1 MHLYILQRL
10 LIAVPT
16 LVGVTLLIFVAMR
29 VLPGDPLE
37 TIEGE
42 SIGTIR
48 LTPEQV
54 AKARASLGLDRPYHE
69 QYLSWMRDVAGGN
82 FGTSFWRGEPLI
94 ELIGRRA
101 PITIQIALM
110 AVLISWVI
118 GLPVG
123 MLSAARRN
131 SILDYTAR
139 VFVTL
144 FQALPSFFLGLM
156 VVLIG
161 ILYFSWRPPLTI
173 AYLWTDPVRNL
184 QMTIGPAVVLGVGLA
199 AFIARIG
206 RSSTLEV
213 LTEDYVRTAQAKG
226 LNDRGVLFGHVL
238 KNALLPMVTVSGLA
252 LGGLIGGSVAVERA
266 FGVPGLGLA
275 LVMAVTERDWMLIQN
290 LVLFYG
296 VAFILVNLLVDV
308 SYAWIDPR
316 IRFS

>member
-10 LIAVPT
+10 LIAIPT
-16 LVGVTLLIFVAMR
+16 IIGVTLLVFVAMR

-69 QYLSWMRDVAGGN
+69 QYLSWMRDVASGN

-139 VFVTL
+139 GFVTL

-173 AYLWTDPVRNL
+173 TYFWTDPLRNL
-184 QMTIGPAVVLGVGLA
+184 EMTIGPALALGVGLG

-213 LTEDYVRTAQAKG
+213 LTEDYVRTARAKG
-226 LNDRGVLFGHVL
+226 LNDRGVLFSHVL

-316 IRFS
+316 IRYS

>member
-1 MHLYILQRL
+1 MHLYILRRVV
-10 LIAVPT
+10 IAIPT
-16 LVGVTLLIFVAMR
+16 LIGITILIFIAMR
-29 VLPGDPLE
+29 ILPGDPLA

-42 SIGTIR
+42 NIGTIQ

-69 QYLSWMRDVAGGN
+69 QYLSWMRDVLSGN

-94 ELIGRRA
+94 ELIARRA
-101 PITIQIALM
+101 PITIQIAVM
-110 AVLISWVI
+110 AVVFSWII

-123 MLSAARRN
+123 LLSAARRN
-131 SILDYTAR
+131 SALDYFAR

-144 FQALPSFFLGLM
+144 FQALPSFFLGLL
-156 VVLIG
+156 VVLLG

-173 AYLWTDPVRNL
+173 TYLWQNPGINL
-184 QMTIGPAVVLGVGLA
+184 QMTIGPALALALGLG
-199 AFIARIG
+199 AFIARII
-206 RSSTLEV
+206 RSTTLEV
-213 LTEDYVRTAQAKG
+213 LNEDYVRTARAKG
-226 LNDRGVLFGHVL
+226 LNYRGVLIRHVL
-238 KNALLPMVTVSGLA
+238 KNALLPVVTVSGLA

-296 VAFILVNLLVDV
+296 IVFVIVNLLVDL

-316 IRFS
+316 IHYN

>member
-1 MHLYILQRL
+1 
-10 LIAVPT
+10 
-16 LVGVTLLIFVAMR
+16 MR
-29 VLPGDPLE
+29 VLPGDPLA

-42 SIGTIR
+42 SIGTVQ
-48 LTPEQV
+48 LTPEQI
-54 AKARASLGLDRPYHE
+54 ARARASLGLDRPYHE
-69 QYLSWMRDVAGGN
+69 QYLSWMRDVFSGN

-101 PITIQIALM
+101 PITVQIAVM
-110 AVLISWVI
+110 AVLFSWMV
-118 GLPVG
+118 GLPIG

-131 SILDYTAR
+131 SALDYAAR

-144 FQALPSFFLGLM
+144 FQALPSFFLGMLA
-156 VVLIG
+156 VLIG

-173 AYLWTDPVRNL
+173 TYLWTDPARNL
-184 QMTIGPAVVLGVGLA
+184 GMTIGPALALGLGLG
-199 AFIARIG
+199 AFIARIA

-213 LTEDYVRTAQAKG
+213 LTEDYVRTARAKG
-226 LNDRGVLFGHVL
+226 LNDRWVLVRHVL
-238 KNALLPMVTVSGLA
+238 KNALLPVVTVSGLA

-290 LVLFYG
+290 LVLLYG
-296 VAFILVNLLVDV
+296 VVFILVNLLVDV

-316 IRFS
+316 IRYG